1 MNHNNPIHNKVNDA
15 CECVGLTFFF
25 DTWNRA
31 NRKLET
37 EMRERAG
44 NIYPAAL
51 MISTSS
57 GAFQFLPSGTHRQE
71 EVVIAIFDRTERDD
85 TERDSEVQQCAIN
98 YAGALLE
105 ELPTFG
111 LEIIGDA
118 VRYSPFT
125 DRLDENVAGIVLTLT
140 LRDTTPEDCRL

>member
-1 MNHNNPIHNKVNDA
+1 MNDTIRTKLQQC
-15 CECVGLTFFF
+15 CEMLDLSFFF

-37 EMRERAG
+37 ELRQRGGEL
-44 NIYPAAL
+44 YPAAL

-57 GAFQFLPSGTHRQE
+57 GAFQFLASGTHRQE
-71 EVVIAIFDRTERDD
+71 DIALALFDRTERDS
-85 TERDSEVQQCAIN
+85 TERDTEVQRSMIDK
-98 YAGALLE
+98 AGELLSNI
-105 ELPTFG
+105 PTFG
-111 LEIIGDA
+111 LEILGDA

-140 LRDTTPEDCRL
+140 LRDVTPEECKL